1 VKKEYF
7 NSMLFL
13 HIAVAAFFIL
23 IGIVGLA
30 YDVNEI
36 DRLGRVGIRM
46 FGGGNHV
53 LNILI
58 AILCLA
64 SGVILLLG
72 LFVRM
77 NASLLFAAAL
87 GILIFWGLR
96 ILWVYFVNG
105 IFLPNFLIWLE
116 QLSFDAVIMAA
127 VLLVARRHL

>member
-1 VKKEYF
+1 MKKEYF

-36 DRLGRVGIRM
+36 NR
-46 FGGGNHV
+46 FGGLGVRLFGRGNNV

-64 SGVILLLG
+64 SGIILLLG
-72 LFVRM
+72 LFVHV
-77 NASLLFAAAL
+77 NSKVLFAAAL
-87 GILIFWGLR
+87 GIVIFWILR
-96 ILWVYFVNG
+96 IIWVFFVNG
-105 IFLPNFLIWLE
+105 LYISNFLIWLE
-116 QLSFDAVIMAA
+116 QLSFDVVILAA
-127 VLLVARRHL
+127 VWLVARRHL

>member
-1 VKKEYF
+1 
-7 NSMLFL
+7 MLFL

-30 YDVNEI
+30 YNVNEI
-36 DRLGRVGIRM
+36 DRLGIRGIRL
-46 FGGGNHV
+46 FGGGNDV
-53 LNILI
+53 FNVLI

-72 LFVRM
+72 LFVHV
-77 NASLLFAAAL
+77 NAKLLFAAAL
-87 GILIFWGLR
+87 GILIFWALR

-116 QLSFDAVIMAA
+116 QLSFDVVILAA
-127 VLLVARRHL
+127 VWMVAKRHI